1 MTTTGGLSSS
11 TIGFKSGKGSGST
24 STRSG
29 SAENMDIDTPSTRDL
44 LAPLAPLYETAR
56 KYRAAT
62 MPTLGGKRTVAAEM
76 KGLQEDL
83 EYTTKFNQKYLEMIV
98 KLRRENIELEVDLA
112 LCKEDL
118 DACRKEIRTL
128 KAQTDW
134 MEGLFKKP

>member
-1 MTTTGGLSSS
+1 MTTTGGASSS
-11 TIGFKSGKGSGST
+11 TSGLKPGKGSST
-24 STRSG
+24 SGRSG
-29 SAENMDIDTPSTRDL
+29 NAESMDIDTPSKRDY

-62 MPTLGGKRTVAAEM
+62 MPTVGGKRTVAAEM